1 MTVLIWIGSL
11 FAVHLIL
18 GMVNP
23 PVSAYLLSDYY
34 DAALMIWRVRSV
46 LVTEIVGII
55 LAITLCNVYARKK
68 IASQAS
74 KSGIKT
80 FEAIKDTIPETLL
93 EEFEECR
100 GNEERL
106 WQSVMYWKK
115 QGTITAAQAEIIYS
129 EFKKPAEQQVS
140 ENEDS

>member
-1 MTVLIWIGSL
+1 MKVLIWIGSL
-11 FAVHLIL
+11 FVVHLIL

-23 PVSAYLLSDYY
+23 PVSAYLLSHYY
-34 DAALMIWRVRSV
+34 DAALMIWRVGSV
-46 LVTEIVGII
+46 LVTEILGII
-55 LAITLCNVYARKK
+55 IATTLCKVYTRKK
-68 IASQAS
+68 IESQAS

-106 WQSVMYWKK
+106 RNSINYWRN
-115 QGTITAAQAEIIYS
+115 QGTINAVQGKIIAD
-129 EFKKPAEQQVS
+129 EFLKEKEK
-140 ENEDS
+140 

>member
-1 MTVLIWIGSL
+1 MKILIYFVSFFVVNLVFRIISPTFQYMGDTYRVTGSI
-11 FAVHLIL
+11 FTQIL
-18 GMVNP
+18 GGILGT
-23 PVSAYLLSDYY
+23 YL
-34 DAALMIWRVRSV
+34 WRLYSKR
-46 LVTEIVGII
+46 
-55 LAITLCNVYARKK
+55 K
-68 IASQAS
+68 IAA
-74 KSGIKT
+74 KAKKEEVKT
-80 FEAIKDTIPETLL
+80 FDAIKDTIPETLL

-129 EFKKPAEQQVS
+129 EFKNSPEPQVS

>member
-1 MTVLIWIGSL
+1 MKVLIWIGSL
-11 FAVHLIL
+11 FVVHLIL

-23 PVSAYLLSDYY
+23 PVSAYLLSHYY
-34 DAALMIWRVRSV
+34 DAALMIWRVGSV

-55 LAITLCNVYARKK
+55 IAITLCNVYARKK

-106 WQSVMYWKK
+106 RNSINYWRN
-115 QGTITAAQAEIIYS
+115 QGTINAVQGKIIAD
-129 EFKKPAEQQVS
+129 EFLKEKEK
-140 ENEDS
+140 

>member
-1 MTVLIWIGSL
+1 MKVLIWIGSL
-11 FAVHLIL
+11 FVVHLIL

-23 PVSAYLLSDYY
+23 PVSAYLLSHYY
-34 DAALMIWRVRSV
+34 DAALMIWRVGSV

-55 LAITLCNVYARKK
+55 IAITLCNVYARKK

-100 GNEERL
+100 GKEERL
-106 WQSVMYWKK
+106 RNSINYWRN
-115 QGTITAAQAEIIYS
+115 QGTINAVQGKIIAD
-129 EFKKPAEQQVS
+129 EFLKEKEK
-140 ENEDS
+140 

>member
-1 MTVLIWIGSL
+1 MKVLIWIGSL
-11 FAVHLIL
+11 FVVHLIL

-23 PVSAYLLSDYY
+23 PVSAYLLSHYY
-34 DAALMIWRVRSV
+34 DAALMIWRVGSV
-46 LVTEIVGII
+46 LVTEILGII
-55 LAITLCNVYARKK
+55 TATTLCKVYTRKK
-68 IASQAS
+68 IESQAS

-80 FEAIKDTIPETLL
+80 FEAIKDTIPESLV

-129 EFKKPAEQQVS
+129 EFKNPSEPQVS

>member
-1 MTVLIWIGSL
+1 MKVLIWIGSL
-11 FAVHLIL
+11 FVVHLIL

-23 PVSAYLLSDYY
+23 PVSAYLLSHYY
-34 DAALMIWRVRSV
+34 DAALMIWRVGGV

-55 LAITLCNVYARKK
+55 IAITLCNVYARKK
-68 IASQAS
+68 IASQAR
-74 KSGIKT
+74 KLGIKT
-80 FEAIKDTIPETLL
+80 FEEIKDTFPESLF
-93 EEFEECR
+93 EELEECR

-129 EFKKPAEQQVS
+129 EFKNSQNDEKTF
-140 ENEDS
+140 